1 MSIPSGLAGPTGTSP
16 GAPGGAR
23 PMPVIGD
30 VTLTA
35 AQRVDHT
42 LDGGF
47 VDVPVLG
54 LQGHA
59 QQRSGRPSHRVT
71 IAAVLSGPT
80 ALDDLAAL
88 QALAASGEATT
99 FSADIVTAL
108 ELQQVVVTH
117 LAASEVAGRP
127 GVVDVLL
134 ELAESPPLPPP
145 AQLVGFGGLDD
156 FGLGDLGF
164 DTDVLGDLA
173 DLAGDVA
180 GAVDTAL
187 AAVDAL
193 SALSGLASFDY
204 DGVLAPVQ
212 DVQRALEDSGAR
224 LGTAL
229 DALGQVFGS

>member
-1 MSIPSGLAGPTGTSP
+1 MSLPSGLPVP
-16 GAPGGAR
+16 APSSGAR

-35 AQRVDHT
+35 TQRVDHA

-59 QQRSGRPSHRVT
+59 QQRSGRPSHRMA
-71 IAAVLSGPT
+71 IAAVLAGPT
-80 ALDDLAAL
+80 ALDDLASL
-88 QALAASGEATT
+88 QTLAASGEPTT

-108 ELQQVVVTH
+108 ELQQVVVTR
-117 LAASEVAGRP
+117 LAAAEVAGRP
-127 GVVDVLL
+127 GVVEIVV

-145 AQLVGFGGLDD
+145 AQLAGFGGLDD

-164 DTDVLGDLA
+164 DTDLLGDLA
-173 DLAGDVA
+173 DLASDVA
-180 GAVDTAL
+180 GAVEGAL

-193 SALSGLASFDY
+193 SALAGLASFDF

-212 DVQRALEDSGAR
+212 DVQRSLEESGNQ
-224 LGTAL
+224 LSTAL
-229 DALGQVFGS
+229 DALGGVFGS

>member
-1 MSIPSGLAGPTGTSP
+1 MSLPTGLPSGLPST
-16 GAPGGAR
+16 APSSGAR

-35 AQRVDHT
+35 AQRVDHA

-54 LQGHA
+54 LQGYA
-59 QQRSGRPSHRVT
+59 QQRSGRPSHRMA
-71 IAAVLSGPT
+71 IAAVLAGPA

-88 QALAASGEATT
+88 QTLAASGEATT

-108 ELQQVVVTH
+108 ELQKVVVTR
-117 LAASEVAGRP
+117 LAASEVAGRS
-127 GVVDVLL
+127 GVVEIVV

-145 AQLVGFGGLDD
+145 AQLAGFGGLDD
-156 FGLGDLGF
+156 FGLGALGF
-164 DTDVLGDLA
+164 DTDLLGDLA

-180 GAVDTAL
+180 GAVEGAL

-193 SALSGLASFDY
+193 SALAGLASFDF

-212 DVQRALEDSGAR
+212 DVQRSLEDSGAQ

-229 DALGQVFGS
+229 DALGGVFGS

>member
-1 MSIPSGLAGPTGTSP
+1 MSIPTSLPTTGPEP
-16 GAPGGAR
+16 GAR

-35 AQRVDHT
+35 AQRVDHA

-54 LQGHA
+54 LAGHA
-59 QQRSGRPSHRVT
+59 QQRSGRPSHRVA
-71 IAAVLSGPT
+71 IAAVLAGPT
-80 ALDDLAAL
+80 ALDDLGKL
-88 QALAASGEATT
+88 QTLASSGEPTT

-108 ELQQVVVTH
+108 ELQQVVLTR

-127 GVVDVLL
+127 GVVEVLV
-134 ELAESPPLPPP
+134 ELAEDPPLPPP
-145 AQLVGFGGLDD
+145 AQLAGFGGLDD

-164 DTDVLGDLA
+164 DTDLLDDLSDLA
-173 DLAGDVA
+173 DDVA
-180 GAVDTAL
+180 GAVEGAL

-193 SALSGLASFDY
+193 SALSGLASFDF

-212 DVQRALEDSGAR
+212 DVQTAIDSAGGE
-224 LGTAL
+224 LGSAL

>member
-1 MSIPSGLAGPTGTSP
+1 MSLPTGLPSGLPST
-16 GAPGGAR
+16 APSSGAR

-35 AQRVDHT
+35 AQRVDHA

-54 LQGHA
+54 LQGYA
-59 QQRSGRPSHRVT
+59 QQRSGRPSHRMA
-71 IAAVLSGPT
+71 IAAVLAGPT

-88 QALAASGEATT
+88 QTLAASGEATT

-108 ELQQVVVTH
+108 ELQQVVVTR

-127 GVVDVLL
+127 GVVEIVV

-145 AQLVGFGGLDD
+145 AQLAGFGGLDD

-164 DTDVLGDLA
+164 DTDLLGDLA

-180 GAVDTAL
+180 GAVEGAL

-193 SALSGLASFDY
+193 SALAGLASFDF

-212 DVQRALEDSGAR
+212 DVQRSLEDSGAQLR
-224 LGTAL
+224 TAL
-229 DALGQVFGS
+229 DALGGVFGS

>member
-1 MSIPSGLAGPTGTSP
+1 MSIPTLPSAP
-16 GAPGGAR
+16 APGPEQGAR

-35 AQRVDHT
+35 AQRVDHA

-54 LQGHA
+54 LPGHA
-59 QQRSGRPSHRVT
+59 QQRSGRPSHRVA
-71 IAAVLSGPT
+71 IAAVLAGPT
-80 ALDDLAAL
+80 ALDDLGTL
-88 QALAASGEATT
+88 QTLAASGEPTT
-99 FSADIVTAL
+99 FTADIVTAL
-108 ELQQVVVTH
+108 ELQHVVVTR

-127 GVVDVLL
+127 GVVEVLL
-134 ELAESPPLPPP
+134 ELAEDPPLPPP
-145 AQLVGFGGLDD
+145 AQLAGFGGLDD

-164 DTDVLGDLA
+164 DTDLLDDLSGLA
-173 DLAGDVA
+173 DDVA
-180 GAVDTAL
+180 GAVEGAL

-193 SALSGLASFDY
+193 SALSGLASFDF

-212 DVQRALEDSGAR
+212 DLQRSIETAGDQ

>member
-1 MSIPSGLAGPTGTSP
+1 MSVPTGPPPAS
-16 GAPGGAR
+16 APSGAR
-23 PMPVIGD
+23 PMPVVGD

-35 AQRVDHT
+35 VQRVDHA

-59 QQRSGRPSHRVT
+59 QQRSGRPSHRLA
-71 IAAVLSGPT
+71 IAAVLAGPT

-88 QALAASGEATT
+88 QALATAGAPTT

-108 ELQQVVVTH
+108 DLQQVVVTH
-117 LAASEVAGRP
+117 LEASEVAGRP
-127 GVVDVLL
+127 GVVEVLV
-134 ELAESPPLPPP
+134 ELAESPALPPP
-145 AQLVGFGGLDD
+145 AQLGGFGGLDD

-164 DTDVLGDLA
+164 DTDLLGDLA
-173 DLAGDVA
+173 DLAADVA
-180 GAVDTAL
+180 GAVAGGL

-193 SALSGLASFDY
+193 SALAGLASFDFE
-204 DGVLAPVQ
+204 GVLAPVQ
-212 DVQRALEDSGAR
+212 DVQRAIEGAGTR

-229 DALGQVFGS
+229 DALGEVFGS